1 MILMFFIASSD
12 EADSDPVEESPS
24 GRVRRLRDSKEA
36 IVKHSARPI
45 KEKQIPIRSSR
56 KRPLTLSEFKVIK
69 PLPAT
74 IGANEKDISPQPATG
89 DGFEGSERLPTG
101 RHSCPTKPRRRP
113 RQQVTRPT
121 LYYRA
126 LEIVE
131 SKPFDIDLNT
141 NQGTPEYIKPI
152 ALDFATAR
160 RESRDV
166 VASTETLPDEL
177 LVEVESST
185 ASTIT
190 SEIVVMTIHA
200 MDIKH
205 GNQQHQQAMEIL
217 EAPTQPNRTQGLLH
231 NSQLQLAEIDEDP
244 AAVLPEMEE
253 GEEDQ
258 DEEENPLSNLTVQN
272 PVSME
277 ALPRIRED
285 IKAGTTPQADDGVQQ
300 NPVQTHQQMAPP
312 PENPFTDGKKK
323 IPPTKKIKRQVTF
336 SDEVKIQRVVEPES
350 EEEYESESEEQ
361 SLEYDSEP
369 GKSQSTDSEEEKSQ
383 QEDDDSNG
391 SDDDADDKGDDEGGD
406 CYPTTKLDDGLGS
419 PELVSSKYYVQSSS
433 PAQPHFSFHA
443 NRTEFVASIAEDDDN
458 VEGDMILDMDEEL
471 EELSDPPS
479 YTPQSRKYV
488 NVIADLD
495 DEMLIPTSRATSAE
509 RMLMPSSDGV
519 IETDYGEEEPSDN
532 YLAMQPR
539 LSHTEHG
546 ATHKSITE
554 GSDDNLNGT
563 RQAFF
568 GVARLSKDLQ
578 RNLADSGIAMMPQ
591 TCFAVSE
598 QNRGA
603 HTRSVSSPASRK
615 IKRAKTGLTSKKHSG
630 QALREVFV
638 RDVPSY
644 FTQASQALSSPLK
657 NVQVMMRRAKT
668 LPATQYVSESGDEEG
683 FIISNESF
691 RDRLLGRKRHLSLSD
706 SVDYSEQMDLKE
718 VLRKS
723 NEEMGRIGV
732 IRKRSLPFK
741 LPMMERVG
749 A

>member
-12 EADSDPVEESPS
+12 EADSDPVEEPPS
-24 GRVRRLRDSKEA
+24 GRVRRLRDSKKA
-36 IVKHSARPI
+36 TVKRSARPI

-74 IGANEKDISPQPATG
+74 VVAKEKKIWQQPAIG

-113 RQQVTRPT
+113 RQQVIRPT

-131 SKPFDIDLNT
+131 SKPFDVDLNT
-141 NQGTPEYIKPI
+141 NQGTPEYVRPI
-152 ALDFATAR
+152 ALDFTTAH
-160 RESRDV
+160 RESQDV
-166 VASTETLPDEL
+166 LASLESLSDEL
-177 LVEVESST
+177 LMEVESSP
-185 ASTIT
+185 ASPIG
-190 SEIVVMTIHA
+190 SENVVMTIDA
-200 MDIKH
+200 VDIKH

-217 EAPTQPNRTQGLLH
+217 KYPTQPNRTQGLLH
-231 NSQLQLAEIDEDP
+231 NSQLQPAEIDEDP

-253 GEEDQ
+253 GEKVQ
-258 DEEENPLSNLTVQN
+258 DEEENPQSNPTVRD
-272 PVSME
+272 PFSTE
-277 ALPRIRED
+277 ALPSIRED

-300 NPVQTHQQMAPP
+300 DHVQTRQQMAPP
-312 PENPFTDGKKK
+312 PENPFTDEKKN

-350 EEEYESESEEQ
+350 EEEYGSESEEQ
-361 SLEYDSEP
+361 SQEYDSESD
-369 GKSQSTDSEEEKSQ
+369 KSQSTNSEEEKSQ

-406 CYPTTKLDDGLGS
+406 CYPTTKLDDRLGS
-419 PELVSSKYYVQSSS
+419 PELVSSGYYVRSSS

-443 NRTEFVASIAEDDDN
+443 DRTQPVASIAEDDDN

-479 YTPQSRKYV
+479 YTPQSKKYV
-488 NVIADLD
+488 NEIMDSD

-509 RMLMPSSDGV
+509 RMLMPSSDG
-519 IETDYGEEEPSDN
+519 IIDTDYGEEEPSDN
-532 YLAMQPR
+532 LLAMQSR

-546 ATHKSITE
+546 ATHKPITQ
-554 GSDDNLNGT
+554 GSDDNLNGPG
-563 RQAFF
+563 QAFF

-578 RNLADSGIAMMPQ
+578 RNLADSGIAMTPQ
-591 TCFAVSE
+591 ISFAVSE
-598 QNRGA
+598 QNRGVQA
-603 HTRSVSSPASRK
+603 RPVSPPASRK
-615 IKRAKTGLTSKKHSG
+615 IKRAKTGLTSKQNSD
-630 QALREVFV
+630 QSFREVFV

-644 FTQASQALSSPLK
+644 FTQASQALSSTLK
-657 NVQVMMRRAKT
+657 DVQVMMRRAKT
-668 LPATQYVSESGDEEG
+668 IPATQYVSESGDEEG

-691 RDRLLGRKRHLSLSD
+691 RDRLHGRKRHLSLSD
-706 SVDYSEQMDLKE
+706 SVNYSEQMDLRE

-723 NEEMGRIGV
+723 NEEMGKIGV

-741 LPMMERVG
+741 SPMKEKVR